1 MGENK
6 KIETGELQDE
16 LNSRIED
23 LEISLHQRLRE
34 EIKLRRKIER
44 MQELFNDMPLSFMA
58 LSSTGRIQEINNTLL
73 ELTGYESEDL
83 IGKWFGDFLAP
94 GNPERFKRQFEKC
107 STHSLSMKENF
118 TLVHKNESLLSIEL
132 HGKPIY
138 DEIKGFSRLNCIIK
152 NISDTIEEHKALLEN
167 EDKFRT
173 IYENFDEGII
183 IFKPDEFGRPIRI
196 KEVNQRIINLLNLSR
211 EDIIDKPIDEI
222 KDPDPALRTLLN
234 KIYFNRHAL
243 SPHTYNIVF
252 QVLNQEIHYF
262 VSTKKIKIGKEDL
275 IFCSLRDVTAE
286 DRGRKNFIAPE
297 KEKNY
302 LLDLMPIG
310 IWAKDHKLKIL
321 QCNSHALE
329 KFELTKT
336 DVIGK
341 SYSEIFTNFP
351 KATEE
356 WDQQVLKNGKALSAP
371 EQLFRVN
378 NKTFWLKLTK
388 VPSFNETGKV
398 NGVVTFAIDV
408 TQMKD
413 YETLKLRSED
423 KYKLLADS
431 ISDVIVQM
439 DGSRKLIYISP
450 SLRKIT
456 GWSADEW
463 IGKNILSLVHQDDI
477 MTIKQGQSESLK
489 KNEPFTVEWRC
500 KCKNGDYKW
509 VESVSS
515 YFTDSKGE
523 VYKIISA
530 IRDISKRKADE
541 KLLSK
546 NISLTAQMEKIAL
559 IGAWELDLHSR
570 IIYGTA
576 AIYDIFEITDDYE
589 ITEANLL
596 EFFVPP
602 YFQEVKNNLTQCIE
616 ENTQVEV
623 EALCVTGKGDEKWVS
638 LIGRPLLEKGVP
650 VKISGTMQD
659 ITTKKTMELELSES
673 RKVYKSLNEQLPV
686 GVYRANRNR
695 SITFANKALARV
707 LGHDKP
713 EKLNGLKFPDAFL
726 LKEIDVEIPFLS
738 TNETFESEFKLVKSN
753 GEKIWVRQ
761 ITRLI
766 NFRGTEYIDGVV
778 EDITKMKQA
787 QFELIKAK
795 EKAEESDMLKSAFLA
810 NMSHEIRT
818 PMNGI
823 IGFAELIQL
832 PNIKE
837 DKKKQYTSIIKDRSI
852 DLLQIIDEILDISKI
867 ESGQVERLDNVFSLN
882 ELINEVHLHYAERLD
897 IIGKSHIAL
906 SFKTGMTD
914 AQDYILSDDSKIRQ
928 ILFNLIDNALK
939 FTDEGE
945 VEFGYY
951 IEMNRLLFYVRDTGI
966 GIPLSKKEIIF
977 KPFRQSDESST
988 RKYGGTGLGLSI
1000 SKGLI
1005 EVLGGKIWFETKQN
1019 SGSTFHFNLPYFPAS
1034 KPIDFIDKTSGKQNY
1049 NWQGKKI
1056 LIVEDDP
1063 TSINYIHEVL
1073 APTGA
1078 DIYKAVNGKEAMNV
1092 CDTMQPELIL
1102 MDIQLPE
1109 MNGYDATER
1118 IKRLYPN
1125 IKVIAQ
1131 TAYAMEEDRHKALQ
1145 AGCVDYI
1152 TKPLK
1157 RNALLT
1163 MLSQHI

>member
-6 KIETGELQDE
+6 KTEIGELQDE

-23 LEISLHQRLRE
+23 LENSLHQRLRE
-34 EIKLRRKIER
+34 EIKLRRKVER

-73 ELTGYESEDL
+73 ELTGYESEEL

-94 GNPERFKRQFEKC
+94 GNPERFKRLFEKC

-118 TLVHKNESLLSIEL
+118 ILVHKSESLFNIEL

-138 DEIKGFSRLNCIIK
+138 DEINGFSRLNCIIK
-152 NISDTIEEHKALLEN
+152 NISDSIAEHNALFEN

-173 IYENFDEGII
+173 IYQSLDEGII
-183 IFKPDEFGRPIRI
+183 IFKPDEFGRPARI
-196 KEVNQRIINLLNLSR
+196 KEVNQRITNLLNITR
-211 EDIIDKPIDEI
+211 KDVIGNTIDEL
-222 KDPDPALRTLLN
+222 KSPGFRTLLN
-234 KIYFNRHAL
+234 KIYFNRHART
-243 SPHTYNIVF
+243 PHTYNIVF
-252 QVLNQEIHYF
+252 QALKQEIHYL
-262 VSTKKIKIGKEDL
+262 VSTKKIKIGNDDL
-275 IFCSLRDVTAE
+275 IFCSLRDITSE
-286 DRGRKNFIAPE
+286 DLAHKNFVTPE

-310 IWAKDHKLKIL
+310 IWTKDRKLKIL
-321 QCNSHALE
+321 QCNSYALE
-329 KFELTKT
+329 QFELTKT
-336 DVIGK
+336 DIIGK
-341 SYSEIFTNFP
+341 SYSEIFANFP
-351 KATEE
+351 KETEK
-356 WDQQVLKNGKALSAP
+356 WDQEVLVSGKALSAP
-371 EQLFRVN
+371 EQLFRIN
-378 NKTFWLKLTK
+378 EKTFWLKITK
-388 VPSFNETGKV
+388 VPSFNESGEV

-456 GWSADEW
+456 GWPAEEW
-463 IGKNILSLVHQDDI
+463 IGKNILNLVHPDDI
-477 MTIKQGQSESLK
+477 NTIKQGQLESLM
-489 KNEPFTVEWRC
+489 KNEPLTVEWRC
-500 KCKNGDYKW
+500 KCKNGSYKW

-515 YFTDSKGE
+515 YFTDNKGE

-541 KLLSK
+541 TLLSK
-546 NISLTAQMEKIAL
+546 NVELTTQMEKIAI

-576 AIYDIFEITDDYE
+576 AIYDIFEIAHNYE
-589 ITEANLL
+589 ITEENLL

-602 YFQEVKNNLTQCIE
+602 YYQEVKSNISQCIE
-616 ENTQVEV
+616 DNAQVEI
-623 EALCVTGKGDEKWVS
+623 EALCVTGAGNEKWVY

-650 VKISGTMQD
+650 IKISGTMQD

-673 RKVYKSLNEQLPV
+673 RKMYKSLNEQLPV

-695 SITFANKALARV
+695 TITFANKALARV
-707 LGHDKP
+707 LGEEQP

-726 LKEIDVEIPFLS
+726 IKEIDVEIPFLS
-738 TNETFESEFKLVKSN
+738 TNETFESEFKLVKSS

-761 ITRLI
+761 ITRLLK
-766 NFRGTEYIDGVV
+766 FRGIEYIDGVV
-778 EDITKMKQA
+778 EDITKMKMA
-787 QFELIKAK
+787 QLELIKAK

-832 PNIKE
+832 PNINE

-882 ELINEVHLHYAERLD
+882 ELIHAVHLHYAERLE

-906 SFKTGMTD
+906 TFKTGMPD
-914 AQDYILSDDSKIRQ
+914 SQDYILSDDNKIRQ
-928 ILFNLIDNALK
+928 ILFNLIDNAFK
-939 FTDEGE
+939 FTNEGE

-951 IEMNRLLFYVRDTGI
+951 IEKNRLLFYVRDTGI
-966 GIPLSKKEIIF
+966 GIPLGKKEIIF

-1005 EVLGGKIWFETKQN
+1005 EVLGGNIWFETKQN
-1019 SGSTFHFNLPYFPAS
+1019 SGSTFHFNLPYFPAA
-1034 KPIDFIDKTSGKQNY
+1034 KPVDFIDKASGKQNY
-1049 NWQGKKI
+1049 NWKGKKI

-1073 APTGA
+1073 VPTGA
-1078 DIYKAVNGKEAMNV
+1078 DVYKAINGKEAMNV
-1092 CDTMQPELIL
+1092 CDTIRPELIL

-1118 IKRLYPN
+1118 IKRLYPD

>member
-6 KIETGELQDE
+6 KTETDELQDE

-23 LEISLHQRLRE
+23 LENSLHQRLRE

-44 MQELFNDMPLSFMA
+44 MQELFNDMPLSFLA

-73 ELTGYESEDL
+73 ELTGYDSEEL

-94 GNPERFKRQFEKC
+94 GNPERFKRLFEKC
-107 STHSLSMKENF
+107 STHSLSMKEDF
-118 TLVHKNESLLSIEL
+118 ILVHKSESLLNIEL

-152 NISDTIEEHKALLEN
+152 NISDKIAEHNALLEN

-173 IYENFDEGII
+173 IYHSLDEGII
-183 IFKPDEFGRPIRI
+183 IFKPDEFGRPARI
-196 KEVNQRIINLLNLSR
+196 KEVNLRITNLLNLTR
-211 EDIIDKPIDEI
+211 EDFIDKPIDEL
-222 KDPDPALRTLLN
+222 KSPEFSALLN
-234 KIYFNRHAL
+234 KIYFNRHARA
-243 SPHTYNIVF
+243 PHTYNILF
-252 QVLNQEIHYF
+252 RALKQEIHYL
-262 VSTKKIKIGKEDL
+262 VSTKKIKIGNEEFVL
-275 IFCSLRDVTAE
+275 CSLRDTTSE
-286 DRGRKNFIAPE
+286 DLAHKNFVTPE

-310 IWAKDHKLKIL
+310 IWTKDRKLKIL
-321 QCNSHALE
+321 QCNSYALNQ
-329 KFELTKT
+329 FELTKT
-336 DVIGK
+336 DIIGK
-341 SYSEIFTNFP
+341 SYSEIFANFP
-351 KATEE
+351 KETEK
-356 WDQQVLKNGKALSAP
+356 WDQEVLESGKALSAP
-371 EQLFRVN
+371 EQLFRIN
-378 NKTFWLKLTK
+378 EKTFWLKITK
-388 VPSFNETGKV
+388 VPSFNETGEV

-456 GWSADEW
+456 GWPAEEW
-463 IGKNILSLVHQDDI
+463 IGKNILNLVHQDDI
-477 MTIKQGQSESLK
+477 NTIKQGQLESLM
-489 KNEPFTVEWRC
+489 KNEPLTIEWRC
-500 KCKNGDYKW
+500 KCKNGSYKW

-515 YFTDSKGE
+515 YFTDNKGE

-541 KLLSK
+541 TLLSK
-546 NISLTAQMEKIAL
+546 NVELTSQMEKIAI
-559 IGAWELDLHSR
+559 IGAWELDLHSK

-576 AIYDIFEITDDYE
+576 AIYDIFEIDHNYE

-602 YFQEVKNNLTQCIE
+602 YYQEVKSNISQCIE
-616 ENTQVEV
+616 ENAQVEI
-623 EALCVTGKGDEKWVS
+623 EALCVTGAGNEKWVS
-638 LIGRPLLEKGVP
+638 LIGRPLLEKGLP
-650 VKISGTMQD
+650 IKISGTMQD

-673 RKVYKSLNEQLPV
+673 RKMYKSLNEQLPV

-695 SITFANKALARV
+695 TITFANKALARV
-707 LGHDKP
+707 LGEEQP

-726 LKEIDVEIPFLS
+726 IKEIDVEIPFLS
-738 TNETFESEFKLVKSN
+738 TNETFESEFKLVKSS

-761 ITRLI
+761 ITRLLK
-766 NFRGTEYIDGVV
+766 FRGIEYIDGVV
-778 EDITKMKQA
+778 EDITKMKTA
-787 QFELIKAK
+787 QLELIKAK

-832 PNIKE
+832 PNINE

-882 ELINEVHLHYAERLD
+882 ELIHAVHMHYADRLE

-906 SFKTGMTD
+906 SYKTGMPD
-914 AQDYILSDDSKIRQ
+914 SQDYILSDDNKIRQ
-928 ILFNLIDNALK
+928 ILFNLIDNAFK
-939 FTDEGE
+939 FTNEGE
-945 VEFGYY
+945 VEFGYC
-951 IEMNRLLFYVRDTGI
+951 IEKNRLLFYVRDTGI
-966 GIPLSKKEIIF
+966 GIPLGKKEIIF

-1005 EVLGGKIWFETKQN
+1005 EVLGGNIWFETKQN
-1019 SGSTFHFNLPYFPAS
+1019 SGSTFHFNLPYFPAA
-1034 KPIDFIDKTSGKQNY
+1034 KPIDFIDKASGKQNY
-1049 NWQGKKI
+1049 DWKGKKI

-1073 APTGA
+1073 TPTGA
-1078 DIYKAVNGKEAMNV
+1078 DVYKAINGKEAMNV
-1092 CDTMQPELIL
+1092 CDTIHPELIL

-1118 IKRLYPN
+1118 IKQLYPD